1 MLLQRPKQNTAKTAS
16 VPAPIGGWNGRDSLA
31 NMSPTDA
38 VQLVNWYPTPT
49 DVTMRKGYT
58 VVSVL
63 TTSTGVKT
71 ISSITHV
78 NSTATLTTATA
89 HGLVTGAYVSIT
101 GTTPAA
107 YSGVFKITVTSTTAF
122 TYTMVTTPTGNA
134 TVVGT
139 YLNQATTP
147 INTLMNYT
155 KISGYNLF
163 GAAGTDIW
171 DTKPSPATKV
181 FSGITSDKLQ
191 SVNITN
197 TAGKFLIACNGVDP
211 VMIYDGSAWFYVA
224 TTTTAQTISSITR
237 GGTGNL
243 TATLTTASAHGLVTN
258 NRVTISGATPTEF
271 NGTYVITVTG
281 PTTFTY
287 TMATAPSGNATVVG
301 TYTTIGITGVNSNT
315 FIGVNLFKNRL
326 YFTEKDSL
334 TCWYL
339 PVDSIGGVASPLYF
353 GSIARNSGYLQ
364 AMGTWTLDA
373 GQGADDYAVFVT
385 SMGEVIVYNG
395 TDPSSATTWAL
406 KGVWQMGQTFS
417 RRCFFKWAG
426 DLLLLTQD
434 GLVPLASALESS
446 RLDPRVNLTDKIFY
460 PISQAATN
468 YYNQFGW
475 QINYFASENM
485 LILNIP
491 IPNGIEQYVM
501 HTITKAWARFTGIQ
515 GYCWEVSGDADMH
528 FGSDGI
534 VGTLYS
540 ATSDDGANITA
551 TAQQAYSY
559 FDTPG
564 QLKRFTMVRPIL
576 QSTGG
581 VPAVLCGIS
590 VDFDTQSQ
598 LGAVSFNPTTQTEG
612 IWDTAKW
619 DGNVWAGGLITTKI
633 WQGVTGIGYTGSVNL
648 NAASRNIE
656 LHWAS
661 TDYVM
666 EAGGVV

>member
-1 MLLQRPKQNTAKTAS
+1 MPVAKKFTAS
-16 VPAPIGGWNGRDSLA
+16 TTSVAAPIGGWNARDSLA
-31 NMSPTDA
+31 NMQPLDA
-38 VQLVNWYPTPT
+38 VQLVNWFPTPT
-49 DVTMRKGYT
+49 DVTMRKGY
-58 VVSVL
+58 SVASIL
-63 TTSTGVKT
+63 TTFTGVKT
-71 ISSITHV
+71 ISSITY
-78 NSTATLTTATA
+78 SGTTATLTTATA
-89 HGLVTGAYVSIT
+89 HGLVTGAYVSIS

-107 YSGVFKITVTSTTAF
+107 YSGVFKITVTSTTKF
-122 TYTMVTTPTGNA
+122 TYTMASTPANNA

-147 INTLMNYT
+147 VNTLMNYT
-155 KISGYNLF
+155 LNTSYKLF

-171 DTKPSPATKV
+171 ETKQNPAVKV

-191 SVNITN
+191 SVNLSN
-197 TAGKFLIACNGVDP
+197 QAGHFLVACNGVDP

-243 TATLTTASAHGLVTN
+243 TATLTTASAHGLITG
-258 NRVTISGATPTEF
+258 NRVTVTGATPTEF

-281 PTTFTY
+281 TTTFTY
-287 TMATAPSGNATVVG
+287 TMATAPSGNATVMG

-315 FIGVNLFKNRL
+315 FINVNLFKNRL
-326 YFTEKDSL
+326 YFTQKDTL
-334 TCWYL
+334 NCWYL

-353 GSIARNSGYLQ
+353 GSIARNAGYLQ

-395 TDPSSATTWAL
+395 TNPDNADTWQL
-406 KGVWQMGQTFS
+406 KGVWQLGQTFS
-417 RRCFFKWAG
+417 RRCFFKWSG

-434 GLVPLASALESS
+434 GLVPLASALQSS
-446 RLDPRVNLTDKIFY
+446 RLDPRINLTDKIYF
-460 PISQAATN
+460 PISQAASL
-468 YYNQFGW
+468 YFAEFGW
-475 QINYFASENM
+475 QINYFAGENM

-491 IPNGIEQYVM
+491 IPTGIEQYVM
-501 HTITKAWARFTGIQ
+501 HTITKSWARFTNIQ

-528 FGSDGI
+528 FGSNGF
-534 VGTLYS
+534 VGTFYS
-540 ATSDDGANITA
+540 ALSDDGNNISA

-559 FDTPG
+559 FDSAG
-564 QLKRFTMVRPIL
+564 QLKRFTLVRPIL

-581 VPAVLCGIS
+581 VPAVLCGLS

-598 LGAVSFNPTTQTEG
+598 LGQVSFNPTTQSEG

-619 DGNVWAGGLITTKI
+619 DNNVWSGGLITTKI
-633 WQGVTGIGYTGSVNL
+633 WQGVTGLGFSGSVNL
-648 NAASRNIE
+648 NAVSRNIE

-666 EAGGVV
+666 ERGGVL